1 MSPSA
6 RWCAH
11 SADPLVALEELL
23 AQTEARFRKAID
35 ALKHDVG
42 SVRTGRAAPSL
53 VESLQV
59 EAYGTD
65 TPLIQL
71 AAISAPEPRQIVIQ
85 PWDKGLIK
93 SIEKAITA
101 SDLGMAPSNDG
112 NLIRLNIPTLNEE
125 RRRDL
130 VKQLHKK
137 VEEGRVEIRTL
148 RRHTHDEMK
157 TKEKSSGVSTDEV
170 KRAEAALQ
178 KLTDRYILM
187 ADEIGAAKEKEILEV

>member
-1 MSPSA
+1 M
-6 RWCAH
+6 
-11 SADPLVALEELL
+11 ALEDLL
-23 AQTEARFRKAID
+23 AQTEARFKKAID
-35 ALKHDVG
+35 ALRHEVG
-42 SVRTGRAAPSL
+42 TVRTGRAAPSL

-93 SIEKAITA
+93 AIEKAITN
-101 SDLGMAPSNDG
+101 SDLGLAPNNDG
-112 NLIRLNIPTLNEE
+112 NLIRLNIPALNEE

-130 VKQLHKK
+130 VKLLHKK
-137 VEEGRVEIRTL
+137 VEEGR
-148 RRHTHDEMK
+148 RHAHDEMK
-157 TKEKSSGVSTDEV
+157 AKEKSSGVTTDDV

-178 KLTDRYILM
+178 KLTDRYILI
-187 ADEIGAAKEKEILEV
+187 ADEIGQAKEKEILAV